1 MNKLLETINTDI
13 EKLFSFGDENNE
25 EKIYVCT
32 RCINR
37 CLNILDNILA
47 KKDLKVLI
55 TKKILVIYS
64 YLISNPDIN
73 IYDVLLEDIYKNIK
87 NINQSFVI
95 KSHQKCIDQKNNIEY
110 HLNMINYYK
119 NSVENSNNLYN
130 YYFDIE
136 NYYNCLKL
144 LNYDSTD
151 YFYKKM
157 GLLNNVCDFNS
168 LHANISKIIEY
179 SKNNPST
186 PYLLICMGLG
196 NTIMNNCMKRFVKHI
211 YSNPSSR
218 LLENNNMNGNGIE
231 DTNKYS
237 KLANKI
243 CIFVDNPKYHLTNFI
258 FNNFEYMIVNFG
270 VMKSFENME
279 NLPINNIHI
288 EITSNNI
295 DSIYSFLIKEKFGL
309 LINFCGLN
317 NTNVFKLLSRRI
329 AHIQIN
335 LNDYLGTY
343 YSNMFDY
350 VLLGEQYN
358 KINSNYIFNEKK
370 IIIECAFLLN
380 IDYNKNFDFKFSTEY
395 FHILELINQKITI
408 KEVSNF
414 VVDYIYRIIKF
425 NIRKINN
432 GVYNKELLIERQIKT
447 ILNKS
452 NINNDNYTLFQ
463 ENYLKIINIKKGL
476 VEKTKIIQMYNN
488 IILPPCK
495 QKKYFRL
502 CVLSGSKKI
511 SKKDIGVYNL
521 ILKKSPKTVLY
532 ILETVCFENR
542 DMILKYFDIE
552 LQRRVYFIPFIDSQL
567 NIYRIMYFDCVL
579 DTMNFNLKNTL
590 YDLFKCNIPILTLEG
605 TTLYSTITSSIL
617 RTNNIN
623 ELVCITV
630 NEFIEKAIKIS
641 SDMDYYKTIRHKFH
655 NNTVSKYY
663 KKNYIEKIVKA
674 IISQ

>member
-1 MNKLLETINTDI
+1 MNKLLETINADI

-25 EKIYVCT
+25 EKVYVCT
-32 RCINR
+32 RCIHS
-37 CLNILDNILA
+37 CFNILDNILA

-144 LNYDSTD
+144 LNYDSPD

-196 NTIMNNCMKRFVKHI
+196 NTIMNNCMKRFMKHI
-211 YSNPSSR
+211 YSNPSCV
-218 LLENNNMNGNGIE
+218 LLENNVTDINTLSHMNHL
-231 DTNKYS
+231 T
-237 KLANKI
+237 NKI
-243 CIFVDNPKYHLTNFI
+243 CIFADNPKYHLTNFI
-258 FNNFEYMIVNFG
+258 FNNFEYTIVNFG
-270 VMKSFENME
+270 VMKAFENTE
-279 NLPINNIHI
+279 NLPIKNIHL
-288 EITSNNI
+288 EITSKNI
-295 DSIYSFLIKEKFGL
+295 DSIYSFLIKENFRL
-309 LINFCGLN
+309 LINLCGLN
-317 NTNVFKLLSRRI
+317 NTNVFKLLSRRV
-329 AHIQIN
+329 AHIQVN

-395 FHILELINQKITI
+395 FHILDLINQKITI

-452 NINNDNYTLFQ
+452 NINNDNYILFQ
-463 ENYLKIINIKKGL
+463 KNYLKIINIKKGL
-476 VEKTKIIQMYNN
+476 VENTKIIQMYNN

-511 SKKDIGVYNL
+511 SKKDIRVYNL

-579 DTMNFNLKNTL
+579 DTMNYNLKNTL

-605 TTLYSTITSSIL
+605 TCLYSTITSSIL

-623 ELVCITV
+623 ELVCTTV

-641 SDMDYYKTIRHKFH
+641 SDMEYYKTIRHKF
-655 NNTVSKYY
+655 NNNNVNKYY
-663 KKNYIEKIVKA
+663 KKNYIEKIVKE